1 LRDFQQPGRSAA
13 YAEKGMIASS
23 HPAASL
29 AGLDVLTAGGTAA
42 DAAIAAAAVLCMA
55 EPQMTGLGGDCFWV
69 HATTDGRITAYN
81 GSGRTP
87 AAATNAYY
95 AERSISALAPT
106 DPHTVTIPG
115 AADAW
120 ERLHESHGSL
130 PMDRLLAPAIRLAED
145 GCLIHPRVAF
155 DWQRFESRVA
165 LRKPAR
171 AAFLPG
177 GRVLAAGDRYAN
189 PALARTM
196 KAIAR
201 DGASAIYRGE
211 VAERLTRTLRAAGGL
226 HSVDDFADHAG
237 EAVVPIRTAY
247 REMEVLECPPNGQ
260 GIAVLILLNILT
272 ATGQDIAAL
281 SMSERVHLFAEATK
295 LAYWERNIWCGDPD
309 FAAYPLERL
318 LSPDHAAFLAA
329 SIRPDLAADAP
340 PMDRT
345 NHADTV
351 YLAVVDEN
359 LNCVSFINSLFN
371 AFGSGIYDA
380 ETGILLHNR
389 GLGFTFTQ
397 GHPNTI
403 DARKRPLHTII
414 PGMILDADGMPIM
427 PFGVMGGHF
436 QAAGHAQFLSH
447 IFDRGLDPQ
456 QAADE
461 PRSFAF
467 EGKLQIES
475 SIPPDVLEQLSSRG
489 HQLAEGEGPLGGA
502 QAIFVD
508 RKKGVLIGGS
518 DPRKDGLA
526 LGR

>member
-1 LRDFQQPGRSAA
+1 
-13 YAEKGMIASS
+13 
-23 HPAASL
+23 
-29 AGLDVLTAGGTAA
+29 
-42 DAAIAAAAVLCMA
+42 
-55 EPQMTGLGGDCFWV
+55 
-69 HATTDGRITAYN
+69 
-81 GSGRTP
+81 
-87 AAATNAYY
+87 
-95 AERSISALAPT
+95 
-106 DPHTVTIPG
+106 
-115 AADAW
+115 
-120 ERLHESHGSL
+120 
-130 PMDRLLAPAIRLAED
+130 
-145 GCLIHPRVAF
+145 
-155 DWQRFESRVA
+155 
-165 LRKPAR
+165 
-171 AAFLPG
+171 
-177 GRVLAAGDRYAN
+177 
-189 PALARTM
+189 
-196 KAIAR
+196 
-201 DGASAIYRGE
+201 
-211 VAERLTRTLRAAGGL
+211 
-226 HSVDDFADHAG
+226 
-237 EAVVPIRTAY
+237 
-247 REMEVLECPPNGQ
+247 
-260 GIAVLILLNILT
+260 
-272 ATGQDIAAL
+272 
-281 SMSERVHLFAEATK
+281 
-295 LAYWERNIWCGDPD
+295 
-309 FAAYPLERL
+309 
-318 LSPDHAAFLAA
+318 
-329 SIRPDLAADAP
+329 
-340 PMDRT
+340 MDRT

-389 GLGFTFTQ
+389 GLSFTFTQ

-461 PRSFAF
+461 ARSFAF

-475 SIPPDVLEQLSSRG
+475 SIAPDVLEQLVSRG